1 MLGWLFGRKTGPAAG
16 PGAPAASR
24 AALERAF
31 AHHTAGRF
39 EEAEAAY
46 REILAADPRHFDALH
61 LGGVLALQAGR
72 PAEAAASIE
81 AALAVDP
88 ASAQAHNSLGEAYR
102 RLGRFDDAIAQLRE
116 ATARAPDYT
125 DAHFNLGSVLRRQ
138 GRLEEAVESFRRV
151 LAVNPAMAE
160 AQVRLGETLNVLGR
174 TAEAIAA
181 HEAAIALK
189 PEYAQ
194 AHNSLGLALRDAGRL
209 DDALAACQRAV
220 ALDPNL
226 MLARFNVGNLL
237 REKGFLEEAAA
248 AYRAAIAIQPT
259 AMAEVHNNLGNVLK
273 ELGRTEEALGCYEQA
288 LALKPDF
295 AEAVFN
301 AAQLLR
307 ERGRLAEAANAFRS
321 VLAARPDMVEAHY
334 DLGNALKGMGDTQ
347 GALESYRRA
356 LAIDPDYAQARWAMA
371 MSQLPMVAED
381 DADAARSCA
390 RFDEELAGLERWSE
404 QHGAEALARAVGVQ
418 QPFYLAYQ
426 EEDHRSRMA
435 RYGRLCTRLMDAW
448 QEAAGLARVA
458 RVTRAETR
466 IGIVSNHI
474 YDHSVWNAIVKGWL
488 QGLDRNRY
496 DLRLFHLG
504 RTNDVETA
512 LAKTLA
518 THYAYGKSDIL
529 EWVPLI
535 LDHQLDV
542 LIYPEVGMDSL
553 TAKLASLRLAPVQ
566 AASWG
571 HPHTTGLPT
580 IDYFLSAEA
589 LEPAGAETHYT
600 ERLVRLP
607 GLGCNYTPRP
617 SAPAQVDL
625 AALGIRA
632 GVPVLLCPGTP
643 FKYSPRHDAVLIEIA
658 RRLGECQ
665 FVFFTPGNAP
675 EVVQRLRA
683 RLERNFAGA
692 GCDFSALVTFIPWQ
706 GQSAFYGLMSQADVC
721 LDTMGFSGFN
731 TAMQAIECG
740 LPIAAYEGRFLRGR
754 LASGVLRRMGLDEL
768 VATDEAAY
776 VEIAVRLATD
786 AAWWGEMRQ
795 RIEAA
800 RPALYGDAAP
810 LRALEKFF
818 EDAIGRLP

>member
-1 MLGWLFGRKTGPAAG
+1 MLSWLFGRKSGPEAA
-16 PGAPAASR
+16 ADAAAASR

-31 AHHTAGRF
+31 AHHTAGRL
-39 EEAEAAY
+39 EEADAGY
-46 REILAADPRHFDALH
+46 REILAVDPRHFDALH
-61 LGGVLALQAGR
+61 LRGVLALQAGR
-72 PAEAAASIE
+72 PDAAVEAIT
-81 AALAVDP
+81 AALGVVP

-102 RLGRFDDAIAQLRE
+102 RLGRLDEAATQFRE
-116 ATARAPDYT
+116 AAALAPDSG
-125 DAHFNLGSVLRRQ
+125 DAHFNLAAVLRRL
-138 GRLEEAVESFRRV
+138 GKPEEAIESYRRA
-151 LAVNPAMAE
+151 LAANPAMVE
-160 AQVRLGETLNVLGR
+160 AQVRLGETLNAIGR

-189 PEYAQ
+189 PDHAQ
-194 AHNSLGLALRDAGRL
+194 AHNALGLALRDAGRL
-209 DDALAACQRAV
+209 DEALAACQRAV
-220 ALDPNL
+220 AHDPNL

-248 AYRAAIAIQPT
+248 AYRAAIAIEPT
-259 AMAEVHNNLGNVLK
+259 GLAEAHNNLGNVLK
-273 ELGRTEEALGCYEQA
+273 ELGRTEEALGCYQQA

-321 VLAARPDMVEAHY
+321 VLAVRPDMVEAHY
-334 DLGNALKGMGDTQ
+334 DLGNALKGMGDSA
-347 GALESYRRA
+347 GALASYRRA
-356 LAIDPDYAQARWAMA
+356 LEASPDYAEARWAAA
-371 MSQLPMVAED
+371 MSQLPMLADSEAE
-381 DADAARSCA
+381 AARSCA

-435 RYGRLCTRLMDAW
+435 RYGRLCARLMGVW
-448 QEAAGLARVA
+448 QEAAGFARAA

-474 YDHSVWNAIVKGWL
+474 HDHSVWNAIVKGWL

-542 LIYPEVGMDSL
+542 LIYPEVGMDPL

-589 LEPAGAETHYT
+589 LEPAGAEAHYT

-607 GLGCNYTPRP
+607 GLGCSYTPRP

-643 FKYSPRHDAVLIEIA
+643 FKYTPRHDAVLIEIA

-683 RLERNFAGA
+683 RLERNFAAA
-692 GCDFSALVTFIPWQ
+692 GCDFSAHVTFIPWQ
-706 GQSAFYGLMSQADVC
+706 GQSAFYGLMSQADVY

-731 TAMQAIECG
+731 TAMQSIECG

-768 VATDEAAY
+768 VAADDAAY

-786 AAWWGEMRQ
+786 AVWWGEIRK

-800 RPALYGDAAP
+800 RGALYNDRAP
-810 LRALEKFF
+810 VRALEQFF
-818 EDAIGRLP
+818 ADALAR

>member
-1 MLGWLFGRKTGPAAG
+1 MLRWLFGRKPRPTAGAGAQAAG
-16 PGAPAASR
+16 R
-24 AALERAF
+24 AALERAY
-31 AHHTAGRF
+31 AHHVAGRLD
-39 EEAEAAY
+39 EADAGY
-46 REILAADPRHFDALH
+46 REILAVDPRHFDALH
-61 LGGVLALQAGR
+61 LRGVLALQAGR
-72 PAEAAASIE
+72 PADAAASIE
-81 AALAVDP
+81 SALRVDA

-102 RLGRFDDAIAQLRE
+102 RLGRLEDAAAQFRE
-116 ATARAPDYT
+116 AVVLAPESA
-125 DAHFNLGSVLRRQ
+125 DAHFNLATVLRRQ
-138 GRLEEAVESFRRV
+138 GRPEEAVETYRRA
-151 LAVNPAMAE
+151 LAANPAMAE
-160 AQVRLGETLNVLGR
+160 AQLRLGETLNTLGR
-174 TAEAIAA
+174 SAEAIAVL
-181 HEAAIALK
+181 EAALAAK
-189 PEYAQ
+189 PEFAL
-194 AHNSLGLALRDAGRL
+194 AHNALGLALRDAGRL

-220 ALDPNL
+220 AHDPNL

-248 AYRAAIAIQPT
+248 AYRAAIAIDPSGL
-259 AMAEVHNNLGNVLK
+259 AEAHNNLGNVLK
-273 ELGRTEEALGCYEQA
+273 ELGRTEEALTCYQQA
-288 LALKPDF
+288 LTLKPDF
-295 AEAVFN
+295 AETVFN

-307 ERGRLAEAANAFRS
+307 ERGRLAEAAEAFRNL
-321 VLAARPDMVEAHY
+321 LAVRPGMAEAHY
-334 DLGNALKGMGDTQ
+334 ELGSALKGMGDTE

-356 LAIDPDYAQARWAMA
+356 LEADPDYAKARWAAA
-371 MSQLPMVAED
+371 MSQLPMLAED
-381 DADAARSCA
+381 DAEAARSRA
-390 RFDEELAGLERWSE
+390 RFDEELASLERWSAE
-404 QHGAEALARAVGVQ
+404 HGAEAMASAVGAQ

-426 EEDHRSRMA
+426 EEDHRERMA

-448 QEAAGLARVA
+448 QGAAGFARAA

-504 RTNDVETA
+504 RTHDVETA

-518 THYAYGKSDIL
+518 THYSYGKSDIL

-542 LIYPEVGMDSL
+542 LIYPEVGMDPL

-566 AASWG
+566 AATWG
-571 HPHTTGLPT
+571 HPMTTGLPT

-589 LEPAGAETHYT
+589 LEPAGAEAHYT

-607 GLGCNYTPRP
+607 GLGCNYAPVP
-617 SAPAQVDL
+617 AAPAQVDP

-632 GVPVLLCPGTP
+632 SVPVLLCPGTP
-643 FKYSPRHDAVLIEIA
+643 FKYTPRHDAVLIEIA

-675 EVVQRLRA
+675 ELVQRLRA
-683 RLERNFAGA
+683 RLERNLAAAGL
-692 GCDFSALVTFIPWQ
+692 DFNALVAFIPWQ
-706 GQSAFYGLMSQADVC
+706 SRSGFYGLMSQADVF

-768 VATDEAAY
+768 VATDDAGY

-786 AAWWGEMRQ
+786 AAWWGEVRK

-800 RPALYGDAAP
+800 RGALYGDAAP
-810 LRALEKFF
+810 VRALEKFF
-818 EDAIGRLP
+818 DEALAR

>member
-1 MLGWLFGRKTGPAAG
+1 MLSWLFGRKRRPTAG
-16 PGAPAASR
+16 PDAQEASR

-31 AHHTAGRF
+31 AHHTAGRL
-39 EEAEAAY
+39 EEADAGY

-61 LGGVLALQAGR
+61 LRGVLALQAGR
-72 PAEAAASIE
+72 LEEAAHSIE
-81 AALAVDP
+81 SALDVDP
-88 ASAQAHNSLGEAYR
+88 ASAQAHNNLGEAYR
-102 RLGRFDDAIAQLRE
+102 KLGRLEDAAAQFRE
-116 ATARAPDYT
+116 AAVLAPDYA
-125 DAHFNLGSVLRRQ
+125 DALFGLGTVLRRL
-138 GRLEEAVESFRRV
+138 GKPEEAVETFRRA
-151 LAVNPAMAE
+151 LAANPAMAE
-160 AQVRLGETLNVLGR
+160 AQVRLGEALNALGR

-181 HEAAIALK
+181 HEAAIAIR
-189 PEYAQ
+189 PDYAQ
-194 AHNSLGLALRDAGRL
+194 AHNALGLALRDAGRL

-220 ALDPNL
+220 AQDPNL

-248 AYRAAIAIQPT
+248 AYRAAIAIEPT
-259 AMAEVHNNLGNVLK
+259 GLAEVHNNLGNVLR
-273 ELGRTEEALGCYEQA
+273 ELGRAEEALGCYQQA
-288 LALKPDF
+288 LVLKPDF

-307 ERGRLAEAANAFRS
+307 ERGRLGEAADAYRS
-321 VLAARPDMVEAHY
+321 LLEVRPGMAEAHY
-334 DLGNALKGMGDTQ
+334 DLGNALKGMGDAA
-347 GALESYRRA
+347 GALASYRRA
-356 LAIDPDYAQARWAMA
+356 LEINPDYAEARWAAA
-371 MSQLPMVAED
+371 MSQVPMLAGD
-381 DADAARSCA
+381 DAEAARSRA
-390 RFDEELAGLERWSE
+390 RFDEELGALERWSE
-404 QHGAEALARAVGVQ
+404 EHGAQAMARAVGVQ

-426 EEDHRSRMA
+426 EEDHRERLA
-435 RYGRLCTRLMDAW
+435 RYGRLCTQLMATW
-448 QEAAGLARVA
+448 QEAAGFARAA

-474 YDHSVWNAIVKGWL
+474 HDHSVWNAIVKGWL

-512 LAKTLA
+512 LAKTLV

-535 LDHQLDV
+535 LNHQLDV
-542 LIYPEVGMDSL
+542 LIYPEVGMDPL

-566 AASWG
+566 AATWG
-571 HPHTTGLPT
+571 HPITTGLPT
-580 IDYFLSAEA
+580 IDYFLSADA
-589 LEPAGAETHYT
+589 LEPAGAEAHYA

-607 GLGCNYTPRP
+607 GLGCSYSPVP
-617 SAPAQVDL
+617 AAPAQLDP
-625 AALGIRA
+625 AALGIRE
-632 GVPVLLCPGTP
+632 GVPVLLCPGAP
-643 FKYSPRHDAVLIEIA
+643 FKYTPRHDAVMIEIA

-665 FVFFTPGNAP
+665 FVFFTPGQAQ
-675 EVVQRLRA
+675 ELVQRLRA
-683 RLERNFAGA
+683 RFERSFAAAGMDFGA
-692 GCDFSALVTFIPWQ
+692 FAAFIPWQ
-706 GQSAFYGLMSQADVC
+706 SRSAFYGLMSQADVY

-768 VATDEAAY
+768 VAADDAAY
-776 VEIAVRLATD
+776 VEIAVRLARD

-800 RPALYGDAAP
+800 RAALYGDAAP
-810 LRALEKFF
+810 VRALEKFF
-818 EDAIGRLP
+818 ERALKR

>member
-1 MLGWLFGRKTGPAAG
+1 MFERLFGWKAKAAVDA
-16 PGAPAASR
+16 GATAGAR
-24 AALERAF
+24 AALESAF
-31 AHHTAGRF
+31 AHHQAGRL

-46 REILAADPRHFDALH
+46 RQILAADPRHFDALH
-61 LGGVLALQAGR
+61 LSGVLALQAGR
-72 PAEAAASIE
+72 PAQAAASIE
-81 AALAVDP
+81 AALTVDP
-88 ASAQAHNSLGEAYR
+88 SSAQAHNSLGEAYR
-102 RLGRFDDAIAQLRE
+102 RLGRFDDALAQYRE

-125 DAHFNLGSVLRRQ
+125 DAHFNLGNVLRRQ
-138 GRLEEAVESFRRV
+138 GRLDEAVDSLRRV

-160 AQVRLGETLNVLGR
+160 AQVRLGETLNALGR
-174 TAEAIAA
+174 SAEAIAA

-189 PEYAQ
+189 PDYAQ

-220 ALDPNL
+220 AHDPNL

-248 AYRAAIAIQPT
+248 AYRAAIAIEPSGL
-259 AMAEVHNNLGNVLK
+259 AEAHNNLGNVLK
-273 ELGRTEEALGCYEQA
+273 ELGRAEEALACYQQA

-295 AEAVFN
+295 AETVFN

-307 ERGRLAEAANAFRS
+307 ERGRLAEAAEAFRNL
-321 VLAARPDMVEAHY
+321 LAVRPNMADAHY
-334 DLGNALKGMGDTQ
+334 ELGNALKGMGDAA
-347 GALESYRRA
+347 GALASYMRA
-356 LAIDPDYAQARWAMA
+356 LEVNPDYAEARWAAA
-371 MSQLPMVAED
+371 MSQVPMLAESE
-381 DADAARSCA
+381 AEAARSRA
-390 RFDEELAGLERWSE
+390 GFDDELAALERWSD
-404 QHGAEALARAVGVQ
+404 QHGAEAMARAVGVQ

-435 RYGRLCTRLMDAW
+435 RYGRLCTRLMGVW
-448 QEAAGLARVA
+448 QEAAGFARAA
-458 RVTRAETR
+458 RVTRADTR

-474 YDHSVWNAIVKGWL
+474 HDHSVWNAIVKGWV

-542 LIYPEVGMDSL
+542 LIYPEVGMDPL

-566 AASWG
+566 AATWG
-571 HPHTTGLPT
+571 HPQTTGLPT

-589 LEPAGAETHYT
+589 LEPAGAEAHYT

-607 GLGCNYTPRP
+607 GLGCSYAPPT
-617 SAPAQVDL
+617 SAPGPVEL
-625 AALGIRA
+625 AALGIRE
-632 GVPVLLCPGTP
+632 GVPLLLCPGTP
-643 FKYSPRHDAVLIEIA
+643 FKYTPRHDAALVEIA

-665 FVFFTPGNAP
+665 FVFFAPGHAP
-675 EVVQRLRA
+675 ELMQRLRA
-683 RLERNFAGA
+683 RLERSFAAA
-692 GCDFSALVTFIPWQ
+692 GLDFPAVAAFVPWQ
-706 GQSAFYGLMSQADVC
+706 SRAAFHGLLSQADVY

-731 TAMQAIECG
+731 TAMQAIGCG

-768 VATDEAAY
+768 VAVDDAAY

-786 AAWWGEMRQ
+786 AAWWGEMRK
-795 RIEAA
+795 RIEAV

-810 LRALEKFF
+810 VRALEKFF
-818 EDAIGRLP
+818 DEALAR

>member
-1 MLGWLFGRKTGPAAG
+1 MLSWLFGRKPRPPAG
-16 PGAPAASR
+16 PDAQAASR
-24 AALERAF
+24 AALEQAY
-31 AHHTAGRF
+31 AHHAAGRL
-39 EEAEAAY
+39 EEADEGY
-46 REILAADPRHFDALH
+46 RQILAADPRHFDALH
-61 LGGVLALQAGR
+61 LRGVLALQAGR
-72 PAEAAASIE
+72 PADAVASIE
-81 AALAVDP
+81 SALRVDP
-88 ASAQAHNSLGEAYR
+88 ASSQAHNNLGEAYR
-102 RLGRFDDAIAQLRE
+102 RLGKLAEAAAQFRE
-116 ATARAPDYT
+116 AAALAPASG
-125 DAHFNLGSVLRRQ
+125 DALFNLGTVLRRL
-138 GRLEEAVESFRRV
+138 GKPDEAVQTFRRA
-151 LAVNPAMAE
+151 LAANPAMVE
-160 AQVRLGETLNVLGR
+160 AHVRLGETLNALGR
-174 TAEAIAA
+174 PAEAIAA
-181 HEAAIALK
+181 HEAALAIR
-189 PEYAQ
+189 PDYAE

-220 ALDPNL
+220 ALAPGM

-248 AYRAAIAIQPT
+248 AYRAAIAIDP
-259 AMAEVHNNLGNVLK
+259 AGLAEVHNNLGNVLK
-273 ELGRTEEALGCYEQA
+273 ELGRADEALACYRQA

-307 ERGRLAEAANAFRS
+307 ERGRLKEAAEAYRS
-321 VLAARPDMVEAHY
+321 VLEVRPDMAEAHY
-334 DLGNALKGMGDTQ
+334 DLGNALKGMGDAA
-347 GALESYRRA
+347 GALASYRRA
-356 LAIDPDYAQARWAMA
+356 LELSPEYAEARWAAA
-371 MSQLPMVAED
+371 MSQVPMLAED
-381 DADAARSCA
+381 DTEAARSRA
-390 RFDEELAGLERWSE
+390 GFDAALVALERWADE
-404 QHGAEALARAVGVQ
+404 HGAQALARAVGVQ

-426 EEDHRSRMA
+426 EEDHRDRLA
-435 RYGRLCTRLMDAW
+435 RYGHLCARLMGGWQDATGFP
-448 QEAAGLARVA
+448 AAA

-474 YDHSVWNAIVKGWL
+474 HDHSVWNAIVKGWL

-535 LDHQLDV
+535 LSHQLDV
-542 LIYPEVGMDSL
+542 LIYPEVGMDPL

-566 AASWG
+566 AATWG
-571 HPHTTGLPT
+571 HPITTGLPT
-580 IDYFLSAEA
+580 IDYFLSADA
-589 LEPAGAETHYT
+589 LEPAGAEAHYV

-607 GLGCNYTPRP
+607 GLGCSYSPLP
-617 SAPAQVDL
+617 AAPAPADP
-625 AALGIRA
+625 AALGIRD

-643 FKYSPRHDAVLIEIA
+643 FKYTPRHDAALVEIA

-675 EVVQRLRA
+675 ELMQRLRA
-683 RLERNFAGA
+683 RLARSFAGA
-692 GCDFSALVTFIPWQ
+692 GLDLDAFAAFIPWQ
-706 GQSAFYGLMSQADVC
+706 SRSAFYGLMSQADVY

-768 VATDEAAY
+768 VATDDGAY

-786 AAWWGEMRQ
+786 AAWWGDLRK

-800 RPALYGDAAP
+800 RAALYGDVAP
-810 LRALEKFF
+810 VRALEQFF
-818 EDAIGRLP
+818 ADALAR